1 MMNEILK
8 TLALLMEQKGYSENR
23 LAQVSGVPQ
32 TTINSLFLKNNL
44 PSIETLGALCG
55 GLEIKMSE
63 FYELVEFN
71 RTYEI
76 QEDQDHRFD
85 FSTQK
90 TKDKTA
96 QFTEKYLRLTSEK
109 KALVESI
116 VDALLEK

>member
-1 MMNEILK
+1 
-8 TLALLMEQKGYSENR
+8 MEQKGYSENR